1 MKIIY
6 WEMFI
11 FYKKKLIYKKLGK
24 LGLGCAQTAK
34 GLIINFRVNSQ
45 IRNSSPHKLPRHRTL
60 ITILLSKN
68 KKREQ
73 RFIAHNIEI
82 QKVVFIKMEP
92 FRQFRTKRRNTTSA
106 ESLFDCKDERRRR
119 TWIKMRHRFDYI
131 GSEEWNTKLGFTG
144 RAWAEHE
151 HARNLEWA
159 GS

>member
-119 TWIKMRHRFDYI
+119 T
-131 GSEEWNTKLGFTG
+131 
-144 RAWAEHE
+144 
-151 HARNLEWA
+151 
-159 GS
+159 